1 MYSNV
6 SLRKNWWE
14 KADHK
19 KETSNLILQNG
30 KKEREPTSSA
40 IKKREDSNST
50 CEILNEMVK
59 CGGITMLFSPVH
71 WQAHINLEIEDV
83 NLHMTIL
90 RMLVMSWEQ
99 KKLYYQHGT
108 NLLNRNNK

>member
-1 MYSNV
+1 MRESRSQEGKAKFNFA
-6 SLRKNWWE
+6 KWE
-14 KADHK
+14 K
-19 KETSNLILQNG
+19 G
-30 KKEREPTSSA
+30 KREPTSSA

-50 CEILNEMVK
+50 CEISNEMVK
-59 CGGITMLFSPVH
+59 CGGITVLFSPVH
-71 WQAHINLEIEDV
+71 WQAHINLEIKDV

-90 RMLVMSWEQ
+90 RMLIMSWEQ